1 MSLIKNLGVAFAFAI
16 SSISLAAPLAT
27 AQTIVTIDES
37 RILRESKAGKH
48 IQAELKKIE
57 TQIQNELKPTN
68 VSLENEGKTIQAKVK
83 GKTREQ
89 VAADAALVSQLQNYQ
104 KKAGEFAQKRNVVA
118 QEFAM
123 TERKALID
131 FNKALEPALQA
142 VVSEKKADIVLARSQ
157 VVYSGQAVDVS
168 SLVISKLDSKT
179 PTISVSRQRMP
190 AQ

>member
-27 AQTIVTIDES
+27 AQTIVTIDEG

-89 VAADAALVSQLQNYQ
+89 VAADAALVTQLQKYQ